1 VAKRKYIRYV
11 TDDKL
16 KKVSESNKNHIKKY
30 FNFKNMN
37 LSDTSKKSYQSD
49 FNQWLVFINEKYE
62 QGAISHEDIVK
73 ILQEED
79 GIEEMVD
86 LLEDFIAFCVSVLG
100 NNERR
105 IQRRMSSISSF
116 FLFLRKKRKIREN
129 PLDFMERPRLSPNE
143 KPQIVQT
150 FLSKEQ
156 IKNIRKGLKKMD
168 DLQLEVYFELA
179 LSSMARVNALS
190 NIKVAQINFK
200 EEVIERVIE
209 KEGYEVTLFVSTKAM
224 DLIKKWLDYR
234 KKEGIE
240 QEYLFITKYGGEWKN
255 VSKTTIQTNWIK
267 KIGGIID
274 VDLHSHDIRH
284 SASSILFNDGCPLEV
299 VQRLLNHK
307 SPTVTQQYY
316 IREDMAKMRETK
328 KNFEI

>member
-1 VAKRKYIRYV
+1 MAKRKYIRYA
-11 TDDKL
+11 TEEAL
-16 KKVSESNKNHIKKY
+16 AKVCESNKHHIKRY

-37 LSDTSKKSYQSD
+37 LSDASKKSYQSD

-62 QGAISHEDIVK
+62 QGSLMHEDIIE
-73 ILQEED
+73 ILSEKD
-79 GIEEMVD
+79 GIEDMVD
-86 LLEDFIAFCVSVLG
+86 LLEDFVAFCTSILG

-150 FLSKEQ
+150 FLTKDQ
-156 IKNIRKGLKKMD
+156 IKQIRKGLSKLDKQIE
-168 DLQLEVYFELA
+168 LYFEIA
-179 LSSMARVNALS
+179 LSSMARVNAIS
-190 NIKVAQINFK
+190 NIRIDQINFK

-209 KEGYEVTLFVSTKAM
+209 KEGYEVTLYLSDKAM
-224 DLIKKWLDYR
+224 KSIKGWLDFR
-234 KKEGIE
+234 KKKNIE
-240 QEYLFITKYGGEWKN
+240 SEYLFITKYKGEWKQIN
-255 VSKTTIQTNWIK
+255 KSTIQTNWIK
-267 KIGGIID
+267 KIGAIID

-284 SASSILFNDGCPLEV
+284 SASSILYNDGCPLEV

-316 IREDMAKMRETK
+316 IKEDLAKMRETK
-328 KNFEI
+328 KSFEI